1 MGFFRRQKI
10 NRVVMTLVYTDFLFY
25 TAAGFLSP
33 IVAIFYAE
41 GVSGGSI
48 AIAGMV
54 TALFWVVKSAVQV
67 PVSIYADRKKGEGDD
82 FTLMFTGYVIISF
95 VFLGYY
101 LFVDQAWQVFVMEA
115 AKAVGYGLMIPTYM
129 AMYTRHI
136 DKNRENTEWTL
147 HSNAVGLGFAAA
159 AAVGGLLAETFGF
172 RAVFL
177 LTFLLS
183 LLAPVVL
190 LIIRKEIMGEKGD
203 GNGDGGLMLN
213 HHKQITGS

>member
-1 MGFFRRQKI
+1 
-10 NRVVMTLVYTDFLFY
+10 MTLVYTDFLFY

-67 PVSIYADRKKGEGDD
+67 PVSIYGDRKKGEGDD
-82 FTLMFTGYVIISF
+82 FIMMFTGYVIISF

-101 LFVDQAWQVFVMEA
+101 LFVDQAWQVFVMEGI
-115 AKAVGYGLMIPTYM
+115 KAVGFGLMIPTYM

-136 DKNRENTEWTL
+136 DKDRENTEWTL

-177 LTFLLS
+177 LTFFLS

-190 LIIRKEIMGEKGD
+190 LIIRKEIMGKKRDGD
-203 GNGDGGLMLN
+203 GGDGGLMLN

>member
-1 MGFFRRQKI
+1 MGIFRRPKI

-67 PVSIYADRKKGEGDD
+67 PVSIYGDRKKGERDD
-82 FTLMFTGYVIISF
+82 FIMMFSGYVLISL

-115 AKAVGYGLMIPTYM
+115 IKAVGYGLMMPTYL

-147 HSNAVGLGFAAA
+147 HSNAVGLGYAGA
-159 AAVGGLLAETFGF
+159 AAVGGFIAEMFGF

-177 LTFLLS
+177 LTFILS

-190 LIIRKEIMGEKGD
+190 LIIRKEIMGKGGD
-203 GNGDGGLMLN
+203 GHDGGLILN
-213 HHKQITGS
+213 HHKQITGG